1 MSDIFRLVDEDLKKE
16 RLMQI
21 WKNYSIYII
30 SFLIL
35 LIFFSVGYQFYKSY
49 NQSINEQ
56 IVIDYIKTNNFENS
70 DKFLEKIELIENNS
84 NQLIT
89 ALTKLR
95 ISDHFAEIGKD
106 DEAERKLLEIIESE
120 VFNDTMREHALYNYI
135 MLNIDTLEV
144 KEIEKYIA
152 KYSNENSNL
161 KPLFSELLAIKYLLS
176 GKDIESKELFK
187 NLINNPITN
196 SYIKLRAEKFITILE
211 NV

>member
-16 RLMQI
+16 RLLQI
-21 WKNYSIYII
+21 WRNYSIYII

-35 LIFFSVGYQFYKSY
+35 LIFFSAGYQFYKSY

-56 IVIDYIKTNNFENS
+56 IVIDYIKTTNLENS
-70 DKFLEKIELIENNS
+70 DKFLEKVELIENNS
-84 NQLIT
+84 NQLIA

-95 ISDHFAEIGKD
+95 ISDHFAEKGED

-120 VFNDTMREHALYNYI
+120 VFNNTMREHALYNYI

-144 KEIEKYIA
+144 KEIEKYIS

-176 GKDIESKELFK
+176 GKAVESKELFK

-196 SYIKLRAEKFITILE
+196 SYIRLRAEKFITILE